1 MHCLPVLIA
10 ASVVLTGAAS
20 HALAQEP
27 SRPTLTIARFE
38 GKLKSGHTADAG
50 ADLADAIATRV
61 EESGCCRV
69 MLRAFL
75 PQAAPGQSPSLEAIR
90 EAAVA
95 GRVQYVV
102 AGRAASSRTIRR
114 PAAPAIATLL
124 GQMLPGPSRFPPGSS
139 GGPLAPRLPH
149 PIAARPKPVTLVTLE
164 MRIIDAASGQMLRT
178 VTVTRPAAA
187 NVADLVADSTEVTDA
202 LIRAISSLASARTTP
217 VAGGSSDGRR

>member
-38 GKLKSGHTADAG
+38 GKLKSGNTADAG

-102 AGRAASSRTIRR
+102 AGRAASSRAQFVGLPRR
-114 PAAPAIATLL
+114 RSQHYWGRCCPARRDCR
-124 GQMLPGPSRFPPGSS
+124 Q
-139 GGPLAPRLPH
+139 
-149 PIAARPKPVTLVTLE
+149 
-164 MRIIDAASGQMLRT
+164 
-178 VTVTRPAAA
+178 
-187 NVADLVADSTEVTDA
+187 
-202 LIRAISSLASARTTP
+202 
-217 VAGGSSDGRR
+217 GR

>member
-38 GKLKSGHTADAG
+38 GTLKSSQTKDAG
-50 ADLADAIATRV
+50 ADLADTIAIRV

-75 PQAAPGQSPSLEAIR
+75 PQAAPGQSPLLEAIR

-102 AGRAASSRTIRR
+102 TGRAATARTIRR
-114 PAAPAIATLL
+114 PTAPSIAAML
-124 GQMLPGPSRFPPGSS
+124 GQMRPGASAFPPGSI
-139 GGPLAPRLPH
+139 GGPVAPRLPY
-149 PIAARPKPVTLVTLE
+149 PIAARPQPVTIVTLE
-164 MRIIDAASGQMLRT
+164 MRIIDAASGQVLRT
-178 VTVTRPAAA
+178 VTLTRPAAA
-187 NVADLVADSTEVTDA
+187 NVAGLVPDTTEVSDA
-202 LIRAISSLASARTTP
+202 LIRAIADLE
-217 VAGGSSDGRR
+217 RRQR